1 MTAFTSRTVAR
12 LHPAQRDDIGD
23 LITRRPLPGPDLPQV
38 DPFLFLNHHGPQTYP
53 PNNRGLPFGPHPH
66 RGFETVTFILDGEL
80 SHADSGGG
88 ESIIGPGG
96 VQWMTAGSGLIHA
109 ELSPASFK
117 REGGPMEILQ
127 LWVNLPSRL
136 KMTAPNYVGLQAV
149 DIPKVVLDDGRVTV
163 EAVSG
168 HWAGAEAPIQSLID
182 IQMAVVRLK
191 AGGTFEAPVAAGRNV
206 FLYVVR
212 GDVTVG
218 GSPVPTWNLATL
230 NDDGDAVVIEASTDA
245 VVLLGHAAPIG
256 EPVFAHGPFVMNT
269 REEIVQAVQ
278 DYQAGRFG
286 PPPPV

>member
-149 DIPKVVLDDGRVTV
+149 DIPKVDLDDGRVTV

-168 HWAGAEAPIQSLID
+168 RWAGTEAPIQSLID
-182 IQMAVVRLK
+182 VQMAVVRFK
-191 AGGTFEAPVAAGRNV
+191 AGGAFESPVAPGRNV

-212 GDVTVG
+212 GDVTVS
-218 GSPVPTWNLATL
+218 GSPVPAWHLATL
-230 NDDGDAVVIEASTDA
+230 NDDGDA

-269 REEIVQAVQ
+269 RDEIVQAVQ